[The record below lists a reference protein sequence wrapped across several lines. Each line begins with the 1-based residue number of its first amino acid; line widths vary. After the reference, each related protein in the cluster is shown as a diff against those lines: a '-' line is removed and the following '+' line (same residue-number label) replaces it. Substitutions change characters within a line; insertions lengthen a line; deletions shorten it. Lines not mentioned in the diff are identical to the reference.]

1 MKVDT
6 MVQDLSTTAVV
17 PALEANML
25 AFWATHGRAPGAE
38 LYEGEDL
45 LRVVTGVSEPLFN
58 GVFRTR
64 LISDAVD
71 SAIATTLAHVTS
83 RRVPMFWW
91 VGPWTRPADLG
102 THLERHG
109 FTHAGNS
116 PAMAVDLRT
125 LPEEAPEI
133 PGLAVAPV
141 EDLEMLRT
149 WGRVAA
155 IGTGVPQT
163 VPRGARCAG
172 GRRGT
177 RAARAPLQPLHR
189 VPGRRCGGHFGIAL
203 ARRSGR
209 HLRRGYHRA
218 STRTR
223 HWDGPHAGAAP
234 GGPATG
240 ISSRHPPIISDGLS
254 RIQASRF
261 PGSLRPDRDIPLESL
276 AASRE
281 QTLRCLYLPRAAFTA
296 RQPPLRARGRLM
308 VSPSVGIRTAR
319 LGGPCLTLTRV

>member
-25 AFWATHGRAPGAE
+25 AFWATYGRAPGAE

-71 SAIATTLAHVTS
+71 SAIATTLAHVIS
-83 RRVPMFWW
+83 RRAPMFWW

-109 FTHAGNS
+109 LTHAGNS

-155 IGTGVPQT
+155 IGTGFPERFHEELVALEDG
-163 VPRGARCAG
+163 VGLEPRGRLYSRYIAYQG
-172 GRRGT
+172 GDAVGT
-177 RAARAPLQPLHR
+177 S
-189 VPGRRCGGHFGIAL
+189 AL
-203 ARRSGR
+203 
-209 HLRRGYHRA
+209 LL
-218 STRTR
+218 
-223 HWDGPHAGAAP
+223 HAGVAGIFAV
-234 GGPATG
+234 AT
-240 ISSRHPPIISDGLS
+240 I
-254 RIQASRF
+254 A
-261 PGSLRPDRDIPLESL
+261 
-276 AASRE
+276 
-281 QTLRCLYLPRAAFTA
+281 
-296 RQPPLRARGRLM
+296 RARGRGIGTALTL
-308 VSPSVGIRTAR
+308 VPLLEARRRAYRVGTLQSSPMGFPVYKR
-319 LGGPCLTLTRV
+319 LGFQEVCGPIEIYLWSP